1 MRPWVTVV
9 LEVTSNSWKRAC
21 VLASSLF
28 EVVERHV
35 DRGGLAKT
43 DEKGE
48 NLAALE
54 VDKYNGQFFL
64 VLPDGE
70 CAHRKKAIA
79 LRKARARANAVALG
93 YVGRPPLRFFWG
105 EWYPHRPPSAWA

>member
-43 DEKGE
+43 DEEGK
-48 NLAALE
+48 NQAVFE
-54 VDKYNGQFFL
+54 VDK
-64 VLPDGE
+64 
-70 CAHRKKAIA
+70 
-79 LRKARARANAVALG
+79 
-93 YVGRPPLRFFWG
+93 
-105 EWYPHRPPSAWA
+105 